1 MQRNR
6 YAIASIGAVLLA
18 VAMAGC
24 PSATTQQ
31 KAALAAQ
38 NASTIVVA
46 FQKSEISSFQAGLV
60 PAADHQFIE
69 AQLVT
74 VGQLGLTLDSCIRT
88 ATTSAGT
95 VACVNTATATINQ
108 INTDGGLY
116 IKSAGAKQ
124 DFQLAMTSLNAALA
138 VLTTVIQ

>member
-18 VAMAGC
+18 VVMAGC
-24 PSATTQQ
+24 PSSTTQQ

-38 NASTIVVA
+38 NASTVVVA
-46 FQKSEISSFQAGLV
+46 FQQAEISSYQAGLI
-60 PAADHQFIE
+60 PPADHQFIE

-74 VGQLGLTLDSCIRT
+74 VGETGKALDSCIRT
-88 ATTSAGT
+88 ATNSAGT
-95 VACVNTATATINQ
+95 VACVNVAVVTINQ
-108 INTDGGLY
+108 INTQGGLY

-124 DFQLAMTSLNAALA
+124 DFQLAMTGVTAALNVLSA
-138 VLTTVIQ
+138 VLK

>member
-1 MQRNR
+1 MRNR
-6 YAIASIGAVLLA
+6 SFFACIGAILLA
-18 VAMAGC
+18 VVMAGC

>member
-6 YAIASIGAVLLA
+6 YALLTIGAVLLA

>member
-6 YAIASIGAVLLA
+6 YALLTIGAVLLA
-18 VAMAGC
+18 VVMAGC